1 MLKLARGASYILQI
15 LSKKMYNR
23 EKGAVLTLDAGGTN
37 FVFSAIKDNKE
48 VVDPVDFPAYPDD
61 LHKCLHS
68 IVTGFKEV
76 IKHLKSD
83 PIAISFAFP
92 GPADYENGIIGDLP
106 NFPAFRGGVAL
117 GPYLKEKF
125 GLPVFINNDGNL
137 FAYGEALAG
146 ALPEI
151 NKQLEAAG
159 NPKRYR
165 NLLAV
170 TLGTGFGGGVVIDN
184 RLLTGDNG
192 CGGDVWISAN
202 KYDHHLLAEEGVSIR
217 AVKREYRELSG
228 DKSDISPK
236 EIFEIAEG
244 PKTGNREAAIKSF
257 ERLGEIAGFTISESL
272 NIVDG
277 LVVIGGGIANAHKY
291 ILPAMIKEMNGVRKT
306 VKGDIFP
313 RLQMKAYNL
322 EDENEKAL
330 FLNNESAIVTIP
342 DSNKTV
348 IYHAVK
354 KIGVRTSMLG
364 TSKAIAIGAYN
375 FALNQ
380 LS

>member
-1 MLKLARGASYILQI
+1 
-15 LSKKMYNR
+15 MYNR
-23 EKGAVLTLDAGGTN
+23 TKEAVLTLDAGGTN
-37 FVFSAIKDNKE
+37 FVFSAIKDNQE
-48 VVDPVDFPAYPDD
+48 IIEPVDLPAHPDD
-61 LHKCLHS
+61 LQKCLHS
-68 IVTGFKEV
+68 IVTGFREV
-76 IKHLKSD
+76 IKRIDDK
-83 PIAISFAFP
+83 PTAISFAFP

-151 NKQLEAAG
+151 NRQLETAG

-184 RLLTGDNG
+184 KLLSGDNG
-192 CGGDVWISAN
+192 CGGDVWLSAN
-202 KYDHHLLAEEGVSIR
+202 KYDNRLLAEEGVSIR
-217 AVKREYRELSG
+217 AIKREYRELSE
-228 DKSDISPK
+228 DESNISPK

-244 PKTGNREAAIKSF
+244 KKVGNREAAIRSF
-257 ERLGEIAGFTISESL
+257 EKLGEIAGFTISESL

-277 LVVIGGGIANAHKY
+277 IVVIGGGIANAHKY
-291 ILPAMIKEMNGVRKT
+291 ILPAMIREMNGVRKT

-322 EDENEKAL
+322 EDDYEKAL
-330 FLNNESAIVTIP
+330 FLKNESKIVTVP
-342 DSNKTV
+342 ESQNTA

-354 KIGVRTSMLG
+354 KIGVKISTLG

-375 FALNQ
+375 FALSQ
-380 LS
+380 LNR